1 MCLITNGDL
10 NNNLRIMYNK
20 IKDIEI
26 RQIKILET
34 LSKVVSKLEKENKSE

>member
-1 MCLITNGDL
+1 MCFITNGDL

-26 RQIKILET
+26 RQLKIVEMLNKILE
-34 LSKVVSKLEKENKSE
+34 NKGE

>member
-1 MCLITNGDL
+1 MCFITNGDL

-26 RQIKILET
+26 RQIMILDKLKEV
-34 LSKVVSKLEKENKSE
+34 LSRLDKGEM

>member
-1 MCLITNGDL
+1 MCFITNGDL

-26 RQIKILET
+26 RQIKILEI
-34 LSKVVSKLEKENKSE
+34 LSKVVSKLDKGE

>member
-1 MCLITNGDL
+1 MCFITNGDL

-26 RQIKILET
+26 RQMKIIEILN
-34 LSKVVSKLEKENKSE
+34 KVLLKLDKGE

>member
-1 MCLITNGDL
+1 MCFITNGDL

-26 RQIKILET
+26 RQMKVIEILN
-34 LSKVVSKLEKENKSE
+34 KVLLKLDKGE

>member
-26 RQIKILET
+26 RQLQIIKMLNKILED
-34 LSKVVSKLEKENKSE
+34 KGE